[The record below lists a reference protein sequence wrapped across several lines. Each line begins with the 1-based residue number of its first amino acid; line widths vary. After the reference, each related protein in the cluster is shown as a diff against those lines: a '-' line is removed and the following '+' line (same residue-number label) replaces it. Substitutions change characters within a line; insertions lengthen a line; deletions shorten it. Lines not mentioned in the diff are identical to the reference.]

1 MKILTLKNKQYAEIT
16 TRAPAKM
23 HLYAKA
29 LSFAHNR
36 TLRLLHEDMARRFL
50 KEKPWEQ
57 GLQWRKTQSL
67 VQSPADAVAERV
79 PTGWV
84 QVNIRLPLELAQEF
98 EQLAESQGQSLS
110 AVLYTALYWYTWFVY
125 PPAHEVERRKKAL
138 QSKES

>member
-1 MKILTLKNKQYAEIT
+1 MKILTLKNKQYAEIV

-23 HLYAKA
+23 HLYSKA

-50 KEKPWEQ
+50 KEKPWER
-57 GLQWRKTQSL
+57 GLKWRKTQAL
-67 VQSPADAVAERV
+67 VQSPVDAMAERV

-84 QVNIRLPLELAQEF
+84 QVNIRLPLDLAKEL
-98 EQLAESQGQSLS
+98 EQLAISQGQSLS

-125 PPAHEVERRKKAL
+125 PPAHEVERRRKA
-138 QSKES
+138 KEKQQ